1 MHGGTTIKKQEMIG
15 FTRHV
20 AVVMQAESED
30 YSSTILHCSD
40 CITHHMLVDSADITL
55 NFGEL

>member
-1 MHGGTTIKKQEMIG
+1 MIV

-20 AVVMQAESED
+20 AVGMQAESGA
-30 YSSTILHCSD
+30 YSSTSLHCSNY
-40 CITHHMLVDSADITL
+40 ITHHILVDSADITL